1 MRLLHC
7 ADVHLDT
14 AFTGLGPAVARR
26 RRAGVRRAFTRIV
39 DLALEQ
45 RVDALTIGGDL
56 YEDLRSQRDT
66 AQFLQQQ
73 FSRLA
78 CPVLIAP
85 GNHDYWHPG
94 SIYAREKWPTNVTV
108 FHSPEFTPVEV
119 AGVRIFG
126 AAHIQPKGTKDLL
139 GQFRAPKD
147 GAAIALFHG
156 SERGQLPLQGEGKED
171 HAPFAEDE
179 IARAG
184 FQYALLGHFHTPRST
199 SRLIY
204 PGNPEPLTFGE
215 VGERGAAVIDFANMP
230 PAVEIRKV
238 STFTLSDVE
247 VDVTGCAHSE
257 ALLDRIRA
265 VVPADPDQGT
275 RVRLVGEL
283 SPGVRLGP
291 TELLER
297 LRHDDA
303 CVDVVFDARPAL
315 DLDAL
320 SQAPDARGQFVRALL
335 ARPDADSDLVQQAL
349 RAGLDALRGE
359 EPVLL

>member
-7 ADVHLDT
+7 SDVHLDT
-14 AFTGLGPAVARR
+14 AFAGLGPAVARR

-73 FSRLA
+73 FSRLS

-94 SIYAREKWPTNVTV
+94 SIYAREKWPENVTV
-108 FHSPEFTPVEV
+108 FKTAEFTPVEV

-139 GQFRAPKD
+139 GQFKAAKD
-147 GAAIALFHG
+147 GPAIALFHG
-156 SERGQLPLQGEGKED
+156 SERGQLPFQGEGKED
-171 HAPFAEDE
+171 HAPFSEDE
-179 IARAG
+179 IVKAG
-184 FQYALLGHFHTPRST
+184 FQYGLLGHFHTPRST
-199 SRLIY
+199 TRVIY

-215 VGERGAAVIDFANMP
+215 VGERGAALIDFANLP

-238 STFTLSDVE
+238 STFTLTDIE
-247 VDVTGCAHSE
+247 VDVTGCLHSE
-257 ALLDRIRA
+257 AVLDRIGEVLSR
-265 VVPADPDQGT
+265 DPDSGT
-275 RVRLVGEL
+275 RVRLVGEVA
-283 SPGVRLGP
+283 SGVRLGP

-297 LRHDDA
+297 LRQDDV
-303 CVDVVFDARPAL
+303 CVDLVIDARPAL
-315 DLDAL
+315 DLEAL
-320 SQAPDARGQFVRALL
+320 SLAPDARGQFVRALL
-335 ARPDADSDLVQQAL
+335 ARNDSDSDLVRQAL
-349 RAGLDALRGE
+349 LVGLDALRGE
-359 EPVLL
+359 APLL